1 MLYFNERENQVSCC
15 LRVVDVSHTIFSF
28 KLSRQCISE
37 DNNYQILMG
46 FSVEED
52 SKLNNFYLPICI
64 ISNFHN
70 LKLRFPHIE

>member
-1 MLYFNERENQVSCC
+1 MSYFNERENQVPCR
-15 LRVVDVSHTIFSF
+15 LLIVDVNHTIFSF
-28 KLSRQCISE
+28 KLSRRRISK
-37 DNNYQILMG
+37 DNNCKILIG

-52 SKLNNFYLPICI
+52 SKLNNFYLLVCI